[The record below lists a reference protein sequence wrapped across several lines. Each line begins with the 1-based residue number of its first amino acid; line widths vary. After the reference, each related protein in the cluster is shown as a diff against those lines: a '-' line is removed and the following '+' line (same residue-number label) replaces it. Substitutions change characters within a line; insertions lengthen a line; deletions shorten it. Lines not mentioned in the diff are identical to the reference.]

1 MNVGDSNL
9 YSKTTAEMNA
19 TGVVYT
25 PGVCFEG
32 VALSTLLGAL
42 YTYRRGYSTLSFI
55 EMASD
60 GQNGDGR

>member
-1 MNVGDSNL
+1 
-9 YSKTTAEMNA
+9 MNA

-25 PGVCFEG
+25 PGVCYEG
-32 VALSTLLGAL
+32 ATLSTLLGAL